1 MRRSSNPVDGL
12 HLPEWVSEPARPE
25 YEHAQFLDE
34 PEQQMTTIVENTERT
49 TDVVEVELR
58 NLAEVRENPPSR
70 ASIREMLPQ
79 ANGDQDTW

>member
-1 MRRSSNPVDGL
+1 
-12 HLPEWVSEPARPE
+12 
-25 YEHAQFLDE
+25 
-34 PEQQMTTIVENTERT
+34 MTTIVENTERT